1 MRYASFLYLIAAVG
15 CSSAIVLTDEGQS
28 VRRVTDAEKPG
39 GCRVLGDVAI
49 GVPPD
54 GARPRTEEELII
66 LMRNKAGDAD
76 GTHVVVDSTEQRDA
90 DTERPYWIGR
100 GRAYACPEEQRAPA
114 EEGTAGGE
122 TTEEGE
128 GGAEGGGEDGA
139 EGAEGEGEGEDTP
152 PERSAEEDAMMED
165 LLGD

>member
-1 MRYASFLYLIAAVG
+1 MRYASLLFTIAALG
-15 CSSAIVLTDEGQS
+15 CSSAIALTDEGQG

-39 GCRVLGDVAI
+39 GCRLLGDVSI

-54 GARPRTEEELII
+54 AARPRTEEELIL
-66 LMRNKAGDAD
+66 LMRNKAGEAD
-76 GTHVVVDSTEQRDA
+76 GTHVVVDTTEQRDA

-114 EEGTAGGE
+114 EEETAGGDNA
-122 TTEEGE
+122 
-128 GGAEGGGEDGA
+128 AEGA
-139 EGAEGEGEGEDTP
+139 EGAEGEGPEGEGAEGEGAESE
-152 PERSAEEDAMMED
+152 PERSPEEDAMMED